1 MKYLLLIFLI
11 CTGTVSADVYKWTDA
26 AGHTHFSDKGQ
37 TVEKAEK
44 VILKVDKPTATAAV
58 KQVKMYVT
66 SWCGYCKKARA
77 YFAANN
83 IPYNEYNIETDAEAK
98 RQYDSFGGQGVPV
111 IFVGQERMDGFNV
124 ASFSDIYR

>member
-11 CTGTVSADVYKWTDA
+11 CAGTVSADVYKWTDA
-26 AGHTHFSDKGQ
+26 AGHTHFGDKGQ

-44 VILKVDKPTATAAV
+44 IILKVDKPTTTATAAV
-58 KQVKMYVT
+58 KQVKMYAT

-83 IPYNEYNIETDAEAK
+83 IPYSEYN
-98 RQYDSFGGQGVPV
+98 RL
-111 IFVGQERMDGFNV
+111 V
-124 ASFSDIYR
+124 APE